1 MRTTTF
7 ASILVVAACSASL
20 GAQAQI
26 ASSLVDVTKTVMQPY
41 DLSNWPG
48 MTILK
53 GGKGYA
59 NTPWGQVH
67 YRDIGPRGDVPPFF
81 LMHQSPFSMAEFQPI
96 QEDLAAAG
104 FRSIAVD
111 LPGYGSSDE
120 PEQQPT
126 IADYA
131 KTMIAVLDILGIS
144 KAVLVGHHTG
154 ASIAA
159 AMAARYP
166 ERVVTVVLHG
176 APYYSATESAQILSG
191 RLHPR
196 TLQADGSHLTSFFD
210 VASGGHANPNRTR
223 EQIVN
228 ATWAV
233 LGYFSQGRDYGHIA
247 AFSNDM
253 GADLARITAPTLVL
267 SDPVMLHDNDVA
279 ASRLRPNFT
288 LVSLPRTSGNPLV
301 ELAPLWT
308 KTVTEFVTSSG
319 GWPAKA
325 SR

>member
-1 MRTTTF
+1 LLTA
-7 ASILVVAACSASL
+7 ASVTCVLLRVGPAD
-20 GAQAQI
+20 AQASWPSI
-26 ASSLVDVTKTVMQPY
+26 DLSATVMQPY

-67 YRDIGPRGDVPPFF
+67 YRDVGPRGPTPPLF

-96 QEDLAAAG
+96 QDDLAAAG
-104 FRSIAVD
+104 LRSIAVD
-111 LPGYGSSDE
+111 LPGYGMSDE
-120 PEQQPT
+120 PQAQPT

-131 KTMIAVLDILGIS
+131 RTMLAVLDVLELPKVI
-144 KAVLVGHHTG
+144 LVGHHTG

-166 ERVVTVVLHG
+166 ERVVAVVLHG
-176 APYYSATESAQILSG
+176 APYYSPQESAALLAS

-196 TLQADGSHLTSFFD
+196 ELEVDGSHLTSFFD
-210 VASGGHANPNRTR
+210 VASGGPQNKSRSPG
-223 EQIVN
+223 QVVN

-253 GADLARITAPTLVL
+253 GADLRRIAAPTLVL

-279 ASRLRPNFT
+279 AARLRPNFS
-288 LVSLPRTSGNPLV
+288 LVVLPHASGNPLV

-308 KTVTEFVTSSG
+308 KTVKEFVEAAG
-319 GWPAKA
+319 AMGEQK
-325 SR
+325 R